1 MLGIP
6 TKKIPRTLHVQAAG
20 TGLAVVAIS
29 NAGRSYGLYR
39 VKEVNART
47 MVLGHGAIS
56 FPVGMHLDIDDFQ
69 YLPPSLA
76 SFHQRATVAE
86 NNSGG
91 VRLVW

>member
-1 MLGIP
+1 MLGIQ
-6 TKKIPRTLHVQAAG
+6 TKLPRTMQVPAEWA
-20 TGLAVVAIS
+20 GLAVVTIS

-39 VKEVNART
+39 VKQVNART

-69 YLPPSLA
+69 YLPPNLA
-76 SFHQRATVAE
+76 SFHQRATVVE

>member
-1 MLGIP
+1 MQGIQ
-6 TKKIPRTLHVQAAG
+6 TKSPRTMHVPAAW

-39 VKEVNART
+39 VKQVNART

-56 FPVGMHLDIDDFQ
+56 FPVDMHLDIEDFQ
-69 YLPPSLA
+69 YLPANIA
-76 SFHQRATVAE
+76 SVHQRATVVE

-91 VRLVW
+91 VRLVR